1 MFTIK
6 SELGYGLYHNYQHRG
21 LLTSVVENH
30 SVLKKF
36 YTQNLAFVSVPG
48 GFQVS
53 LKSSAIN
60 KNALNELKGVLNAK

>member
-6 SELGYGLYHNYQHRG
+6 SELGYGLYHNYQNRG
-21 LLTSVVENH
+21 LLTSVVENQLI
-30 SVLKKF
+30 LKKF

-53 LKSSAIN
+53 LKSNAIN